1 MNVLAA
7 HAPLA
12 VDLNAPGGY
21 LNWSIFTISEANL
34 VLVAVMVA
42 IFGIALLA
50 PFPGRRHGAIT
61 AAPEPADPAESA
73 DAPDLAGAAA
83 MGDEADAR
91 MWTARTRRWALRV
104 LPPQKLLPDRQPAYV
119 ASWVY
124 VFGVAALAALGMA
137 IVSGFAIALGGT
149 DWWHT
154 NPVGHFFNSVH
165 LWSVELFM
173 AFLVIHLWGKFWM
186 AAWRGRRALTWITG
200 VVAFVAAI
208 MECFTGYLSQQNL
221 DSQWIATNGKDAF
234 NATGIGAF
242 FNLMNFGQML
252 LWHVVLIAVMV
263 AIFGI
268 ALLAPFP
275 GRRHGAGTTAEPEPA
290 AAQEAGGTEDLVGAA
305 AMGDEADARMWTAR
319 TRRWALRVLPP
330 QKLLPDR
337 QPAYVAS

>member
-1 MNVLAA
+1 MNAFLAA

-12 VDLNAPGGY
+12 ANLNAPGGY

-50 PFPGRRHGAIT
+50 PFPGRHRGAGAT
-61 AAPEPADPAESA
+61 AEPEPAAAQEAAGTPDVSAAE
-73 DAPDLAGAAA
+73 
-83 MGDEADAR
+83 MGDDADAR

-124 VFGVAALAALGMA
+124 VFGVATLAALGMA

-165 LWSVELFM
+165 LWSVELFF
-173 AFLVIHLWGKFWM
+173 AFMVIHLWGKFWM

-221 DSQWIATNGKDAF
+221 DSQWISTQAKDGLNSA
-234 NATGIGAF
+234 GVGSF
-242 FNLMNFGQML
+242 FNVLDFGQML
-252 LWHVVLIAVMV
+252 MWH
-263 AIFGI
+263 I
-268 ALLAPFP
+268 ALLPLMV
-275 GRRHGAGTTAEPEPA
+275 GVVIGIHILQVRRRGVVPPLDIDLRDEIPE
-290 AAQEAGGTEDLVGAA
+290 QVK
-305 AMGDEADARMWTAR
+305 R
-319 TRRWALRVLPP
+319 
-330 QKLLPDR
+330 
-337 QPAYVAS
+337 